1 MLTRRIRPKFLPF
14 EAASRFL
21 RVLVLR
27 EVIEGIEFNVGT
39 LHLKGVSVV
48 SVHVVS
54 ITLLNVLPFPRVQAG
69 CCCCGGGGGVGLD
82 VLVHVVG
89 ADVLQLREVRVEVL
103 LAAAD
108 HA

>member
-1 MLTRRIRPKFLPF
+1 MMLIRPTFLPF

-48 SVHVVS
+48 SVHVVVS

-69 CCCCGGGGGVGLD
+69 CCCGGGGGGVGLD

>member
-1 MLTRRIRPKFLPF
+1 MIRPKFLPF

-48 SVHVVS
+48 SVHVVVS

-69 CCCCGGGGGVGLD
+69 CCCCGGGVGLD